1 MDSSCVQQYRPPWEL
16 LAGTNTQTFHKDLTD
31 CIAQRFATDIKPSR
45 IKDIE
50 RLTFLLTLFDHDP
63 KTEPDIFGKVLEE
76 LRSPER
82 LVEMALYPK
91 CLPCCV
97 GYLSLREIYAEDL
110 INKNTIS
117 LVPSRT
123 KTKLSATNKVLIEVL
138 DATESLLGGCDNVY
152 IGHVLPHFE
161 RPDIVF
167 ATNDSGAA
175 VPIPAQLKE
184 ALFASVK
191 YAPCVQGQERWHCL
205 VIGGWNSF
213 IRNSTKPLGSTT
225 AKLRQLRLVGY
236 NPILIIL
243 AQP

>member
-1 MDSSCVQQYRPPWEL
+1 MLSVFDTCGIVLPKAIPTSPGRVSPWKIRLPQCHFDLAKFPKATTPHFLYERTFNEL
-16 LAGTNTQTFHKDLTD
+16 LATRFLGFKRIYTD
-31 CIAQRFATDIKPSR
+31 GS
-45 IKDIE
+45 
-50 RLTFLLTLFDHDP
+50 
-63 KTEPDIFGKVLEE
+63 
-76 LRSPER
+76 
-82 LVEMALYPK
+82 K
-91 CLPCCV
+91 C
-97 GYLSLREIYAEDL
+97 GAS
-110 INKNTIS
+110 NTIS

-123 KTKLSATNKVLIEVL
+123 KTKLNATNKILIEVL
-138 DATESLLGGCDNVY
+138 DASESLFGGCDNVF

-167 ATNDSGAA
+167 ATDDSGAA

-191 YAPCVQGQERWHCL
+191 YAPCVKGQERWHCL

-213 IRNSTKPLGSTT
+213 IRNSTKPLGSTI

-243 AQP
+243 VQP

>member
-1 MDSSCVQQYRPPWEL
+1 MNGMGQFPMRERPIPFEFRYLRKDSPQDPEL
-16 LAGTNTQTFHKDLTD
+16 LEFGTCSSH
-31 CIAQRFATDIKPSR
+31 IANAAC
-45 IKDIE
+45 
-50 RLTFLLTLFDHDP
+50 
-63 KTEPDIFGKVLEE
+63 KTAH
-76 LRSPER
+76 
-82 LVEMALYPK
+82 M
-91 CLPCCV
+91 
-97 GYLSLREIYAEDL
+97 
-110 INKNTIS
+110 NTIS

-123 KTKLSATNKVLIEVL
+123 KTKLNATNKILIEVL
-138 DATESLLGGCDNVY
+138 DASESLFGGCDNVF

-167 ATNDSGAA
+167 ATDDSGAA

-191 YAPCVQGQERWHCL
+191 YAPCVKGQERWHCL

-236 NPILIIL
+236 NPILFAIKKSKSQDACDFNTQL
-243 AQP
+243 